1 MNLEEEEKKV
11 TQEQINAKKRTER
24 NKKNTKDWRCY
35 ILWGYLTQK
44 LQMICK

>member
-24 NKKNTKDWRCY
+24 NKKIRKTEDATFYRA
-35 ILWGYLTQK
+35 I
-44 LQMICK
+44 